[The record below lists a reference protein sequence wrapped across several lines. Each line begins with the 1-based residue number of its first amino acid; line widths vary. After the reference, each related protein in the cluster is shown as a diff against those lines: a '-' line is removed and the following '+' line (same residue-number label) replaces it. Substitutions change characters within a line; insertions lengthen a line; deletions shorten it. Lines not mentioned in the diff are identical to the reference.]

1 MLDIPCSS
9 PAIADDH
16 ESFDEMGEDW
26 LGNNNLGEY
35 RAAWQRGETD
45 LFGRSTAA
53 AAAEEE
59 VTTGSA
65 NRVYVLDVPAAAA
78 AAADDDSSADWLG
91 SHNVG
96 EYRAAWQRGVTDTNS
111 HVDSVAAAAEEE
123 EEVRSSSATGPHAAM
138 GAAASARSAAAGGVV
153 VQVRDVW
160 IHTFSS
166 SIQLGPFCSCT
177 PTLPWRSVS

>member
-53 AAAEEE
+53 AAAAEEE

-96 EYRAAWQRGVTDTNS
+96 EDGTCSTRARKKS
-111 HVDSVAAAAEEE
+111 
-123 EEVRSSSATGPHAAM
+123 
-138 GAAASARSAAAGGVV
+138 
-153 VQVRDVW
+153 
-160 IHTFSS
+160 
-166 SIQLGPFCSCT
+166 
-177 PTLPWRSVS
+177 